1 MERLSY
7 FQSVEQKYD
16 RLIIDHH
23 PTQDIF
29 SGKHCTAEEDCGG
42 ECREGACALPLSKE
56 AKSLRRT
63 ESPILLSSHFVAIVQ
78 YYLETRLSESKA
90 GLKKRGIYVLDSIA
104 VSLFTN
110 RERRQCYLRCACK
123 LVLCRFDLAGQL
135 CFNP

>member
-23 PTQDIF
+23 PKQDIF
-29 SGKHCTAEEDCGG
+29 SQTGKHCTAEEDCGG

-90 GLKKRGIYVLDSIA
+90 GLKKRG
-104 VSLFTN
+104 
-110 RERRQCYLRCACK
+110 
-123 LVLCRFDLAGQL
+123 
-135 CFNP
+135 

>member
-23 PTQDIF
+23 PKQDIF
-29 SGKHCTAEEDCGG
+29 SQTGKHCTAEEDCGG

-90 GLKKRGIYVLDSIA
+90 GLKKRGYA
-104 VSLFTN
+104 YM
-110 RERRQCYLRCACK
+110 C
-123 LVLCRFDLAGQL
+123 
-135 CFNP
+135 

>member
-23 PTQDIF
+23 PKQDIF
-29 SGKHCTAEEDCGG
+29 SQTGKHCTAEEDCGG

-63 ESPILLSSHFVAIVQ
+63 ESPIRLSSHFVAIVQ

-90 GLKKRGIYVLDSIA
+90 GLKKRGYA
-104 VSLFTN
+104 YM
-110 RERRQCYLRCACK
+110 C
-123 LVLCRFDLAGQL
+123 
-135 CFNP
+135 

>member
-1 MERLSY
+1 MCIATIQRS
-7 FQSVEQKYD
+7 QV
-16 RLIIDHH
+16 
-23 PTQDIF
+23 
-29 SGKHCTAEEDCGG
+29 AE
-42 ECREGACALPLSKE
+42 KN
-56 AKSLRRT
+56 T